1 MHDKGDDMKTIQDI
15 RLEMKVSDIIL
26 ELVRDAIDG
35 KLDEMPNGDVQG
47 TCEAAAMII
56 IGMVKEQ

>member
-1 MHDKGDDMKTIQDI
+1 MKTIEDI
-15 RLEMKVSDIIL
+15 RLECKVGNIIL

-35 KLDEMPNGDVQG
+35 RFDEVPNGDVQG

>member
-1 MHDKGDDMKTIQDI
+1 MKTIQDI